1 MCEYSTS
8 TFSDPSQLWKLVDG
22 ILVNKA
28 GIWFSNIK
36 WRFKRRGSRIYI
48 ENKSTLDVL
57 GLSRFDVIEEECFRE
72 NPFQLWK
79 TGKPN
84 FEGYFTLQNAGCS
97 NFQLL
102 TAISSSKL
110 QIQGSQKA
118 TYFI

>member
-1 MCEYSTS
+1 MCEYCTFI
-8 TFSDPSQLWKLVDG
+8 FSDPSQLWKLVDG
-22 ILVNKA
+22 ILINKA

-36 WRFKRRGSRIYI
+36 WRIKRRGSRIYI

-57 GLSRFDVIEEECFRE
+57 GLSRFDVIQEECFRE

-102 TAISSSKL
+102 TAISSSNL
-110 QIQGSQKA
+110 QIQGIQNS
-118 TYFI
+118 IRL